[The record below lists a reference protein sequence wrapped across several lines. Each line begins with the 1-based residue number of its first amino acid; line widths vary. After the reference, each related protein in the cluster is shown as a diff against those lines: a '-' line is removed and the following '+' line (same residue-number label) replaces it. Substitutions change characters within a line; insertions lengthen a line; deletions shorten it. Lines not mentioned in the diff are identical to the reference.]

1 MKPILPKIE
10 LEFVGWE
17 KPLLPQVAH
26 VLGKRFSNSSSSGE
40 LNLSDWICVLPTS
53 YALDRFEKLLAAK
66 SADSGWKL
74 RKPECL
80 TVGQL
85 PEKLYRPK
93 RPLAIEFEQTLAWSG
108 VLANTPATELSP
120 LVPTLPASE
129 EIDSWMEL
137 AATLRG
143 LHEDLASNRLTFL
156 DVANVSE
163 SPSDQQRWKLL
174 SSLCESYLKALQRA
188 GLSDPHHE
196 RRLAF
201 ENNECKSDKAI
212 CLIGTSDLSK
222 LQIAM
227 LESMQGSILSF
238 IAAPRAEAKR
248 FDSLGCL
255 VTNEWTDH
263 ILPLQDETL
272 LPAGDIADQATAVAE
287 NLTVWKTDYPA
298 SSMTIGVTDD
308 SQIGP
313 VEFELRGSGIETFRH
328 AGWTVNRT
336 AIGRLVRLAAA
347 FQNRPTWQSLATLV
361 RHADVYDWLTDVIPN
376 ENASKS
382 NWLTEL
388 DQLLSNHY
396 PIELDS
402 ELPPVALKN
411 YPQAIAVAKRVE
423 QWLAP
428 FADKNQ
434 IRPLARWCET
444 ISDWLDA
451 LYQTPEMT
459 GRASKESSRTARSP
473 MLPGFAGRA
482 TCAEAASNGAKTEV
496 QSKPQASS
504 RTSLALDSVNRLL
517 KRFSEVNASLDFE
530 VHGADALQM
539 IASRI
544 SELRVSEP
552 PREGDVK
559 ILGWLDLPLDDS
571 EALVLVGLN
580 HPFVP
585 GAVTSDA
592 FLPGTLRTQLRMSDN
607 DRRYA
612 RDVYNL
618 QLLLSTRKTIRFIVG
633 RTSADG
639 TPTPPSRLLAAAS
652 DIDVARRIRKMIKA
666 ERPSVAIKHAWDDAA
681 TNESLPIPKLPIAA
695 DGECV
700 VKAMSVTAFR
710 DYLACPYRFYLRHV
724 LKLKPLDDSSSELA
738 ANQFGD
744 LVHGALER
752 FGDSPDRDEADPDKI
767 EGLLHHHLHAYADEH
782 YGSSVSTAVTL
793 QIRQAERRLAAVAVE
808 QAKRI
813 AAGWR
818 IERSEAPVD
827 DKKMG
832 ACIEVDGFQMGLR
845 GRLDRIDYHP
855 ATGRWAIL
863 DYKTHGHKPE
873 KKHLKKTD
881 DGYEWIDLQLPLYR
895 MMIPYL
901 GIDANVN
908 EVELGYF
915 NVSDKDAET
924 KINVAEFDEALMEKA
939 RLLILDCVRRIRDGD
954 FEPSQEPIEF
964 DDYAMILQTGAM

>member
-1 MKPILPKIE
+1 MKPIIPTIE
-10 LEFVGWE
+10 LEFVGWD
-17 KPLLPQVAH
+17 KPLLPQTAH
-26 VLGKRFSNSSSSGE
+26 SLRKRFGASPRSEE
-40 LNLSDWICVLPTS
+40 LDLSHLICVLPTS
-53 YALDRFEKLLAAK
+53 YALDRFEKLLACT
-66 SADSGWKL
+66 SADSDL
-74 RKPECL
+74 VLSKPECL

-85 PEKLYRPK
+85 PEKLYCPK

-163 SPSDQQRWKLL
+163 SPSDQRRWMLL
-174 SSLCESYLKALQRA
+174 SRLYESYLETLDRA
-188 GLSDPHHE
+188 GLADPHHE
-196 RRLAF
+196 RKRAF
-201 ENNECKSDKAI
+201 ENGECQSDKTV
-212 CLIGTSDLSK
+212 CLIGTSDLSL

-227 LESMQGSILSF
+227 LESMQGTIHSF
-238 IAAPRAEAKR
+238 IAAPPSEANR

-255 VTNEWTDH
+255 VTNEWTEH
-263 ILPLQDETL
+263 SLPLQDEQL
-272 LPAGDIADQATAVAE
+272 LPAGDIADQSLAVAE
-287 NLTVWKTDYPA
+287 NLAIWTTDYRA
-298 SSMTIGVTDD
+298 ANMTIGVTDD

-336 AIGRLVRLAAA
+336 AVGRLIRLVAA

-361 RHADVYDWLTDVIPN
+361 RHADVFDWLTETI
-376 ENASKS
+376 ASDDDSKAD
-382 NWLTEL
+382 WLTEL
-388 DQLLSNHY
+388 DQLISNHY

-402 ELPPVALKN
+402 ELPPEATKRYPLAITVA
-411 YPQAIAVAKRVE
+411 QTVE
-423 QWLAP
+423 KWLAP
-428 FADKNQ
+428 FSDENRT
-434 IRPLARWCET
+434 RPLARWCQT
-444 ISDWLDA
+444 ISDWLVT
-451 LYQTPEMT
+451 LYRDEKKDTLAPIMPVT
-459 GRASKESSRTARSP
+459 
-473 MLPGFAGRA
+473 
-482 TCAEAASNGAKTEV
+482 
-496 QSKPQASS
+496 S

-530 VHGADALQM
+530 VNGADALQM
-539 IASRI
+539 IATRVSELRI
-544 SELRVSEP
+544 SEP
-552 PREGDVK
+552 MGDEEVK
-559 ILGWLDLPLDDS
+559 ILGWLDLALDDS
-571 EALVLVGLN
+571 EALVMVGLN

-612 RDVYNL
+612 RDVYNM
-618 QLLLSTRKTIRFIVG
+618 QLLLSTRKAIRFIVG

-652 DIDVARRIRKMIKA
+652 DVDVARRIRKILKLK
-666 ERPSVAIKHAWDDAA
+666 RPKVDIKHKWNEAA
-681 TNESLPIPKLPIAA
+681 TQERLPIPKLPTSA
-695 DGECV
+695 DGTCV

-752 FGDSPDRDEADPDKI
+752 FGDSPDRDAADQGKI
-767 EGLLHHHLHAYADEH
+767 EGLLHRHLHAYADER
-782 YGSSVSTAVTL
+782 YGTSVSTAVTL
-793 QIRQAERRLAAVAVE
+793 QIHQAERRLATVAVE

-827 DKKMG
+827 DKEMG
-832 ACIEVDGFQMGLR
+832 ACIEVDGFRMGLR
-845 GRLDRIDYHP
+845 GRLDRIDFHP

-873 KKHLKKTD
+873 KKHLKKTE
-881 DGYEWIDLQLPLYR
+881 DGYKWIDLQLPLYR

-901 GIDANVN
+901 GIDAKVN

-924 KINVAEFDEALMEKA
+924 RINIAEFDEALMEKA

-954 FEPSQEPIEF
+954 FEPSKEPIEF
-964 DDYAMILQTGAM
+964 DDYSMILQTGAM